1 MGPGG
6 GAAGITSRR
15 CEVLLFMAPE
25 GAIRQR
31 DISPVLGTLYIKSM
45 NDQYLNVELDLY
57 LIRFHNVLTVN
68 ETEKRN
74 EHRKKHGIRLCR
86 SRLCR
91 RHHGE
96 RVRSARRAAES
107 LRPLGHRREGAG
119 L

>member
-1 MGPGG
+1 MRLAYVGMSCLAP
-6 GAAGITSRR
+6 
-15 CEVLLFMAPE
+15 LFMMRE
-25 GAIRQR
+25 GAIRTR
-31 DISPVLGTLYIKSM
+31 DISVELGTLYIKSM
-45 NDQYLNVELDLY
+45 NDQYLNIELDLY

-74 EHRKKHGIRLCR
+74 EHRKKHGIRLYR
-86 SRLCR
+86 SRLRR